1 MSKWNALEWLIY
13 ELCFSENETSAKNVK
28 RGLCCENNVIFQEK
42 RLSMSIGIPEIILI
56 VVVVLLLFGA
66 KRIPELARSLGKAQ
80 NEYKKA
86 KDALKEE
93 AEDLQKTVEKA
104 AEADASSSSSAEK
117 E

>member
-1 MSKWNALEWLIY
+1 
-13 ELCFSENETSAKNVK
+13 
-28 RGLCCENNVIFQEK
+28 
-42 RLSMSIGIPEIILI
+42 MSIGIPEIILI

-66 KRIPELARSLGKAQ
+66 KRIPELARSHGRAQ

-104 AEADASSSSSAEK
+104 GEK
-117 E
+117 KEG

>member
-1 MSKWNALEWLIY
+1 MSL
-13 ELCFSENETSAKNVK
+13 
-28 RGLCCENNVIFQEK
+28 
-42 RLSMSIGIPEIILI
+42 GIPEIILI

-93 AEDLQKTVEKA
+93 AEDLQKREDYIAKC
-104 AEADASSSSSAEK
+104 AEAEEK
-117 E
+117 KG

>member
-1 MSKWNALEWLIY
+1 
-13 ELCFSENETSAKNVK
+13 
-28 RGLCCENNVIFQEK
+28 
-42 RLSMSIGIPEIILI
+42 MSIGIPEIILI

-66 KRIPELARSLGKAQ
+66 KRIPELAHSLGKAQ

-104 AEADASSSSSAEK
+104 AEAMMPVFSISNLVSSPSGYRWPSGACSSSRW
-117 E
+117 

>member
-1 MSKWNALEWLIY
+1 
-13 ELCFSENETSAKNVK
+13 
-28 RGLCCENNVIFQEK
+28 
-42 RLSMSIGIPEIILI
+42 MSIGIPEIILI

-93 AEDLQKTVEKA
+93 AEDLPEGRSRRPAEDGGKSRREK
-104 AEADASSSSSAEK
+104 
-117 E
+117 

>member
-1 MSKWNALEWLIY
+1 MSL
-13 ELCFSENETSAKNVK
+13 
-28 RGLCCENNVIFQEK
+28 
-42 RLSMSIGIPEIILI
+42 GIPEIILI

-86 KDALKEE
+86 KEALKEE

-104 AEADASSSSSAEK
+104 ADASARSATEEEK
-117 E
+117 KG

>member
-1 MSKWNALEWLIY
+1 
-13 ELCFSENETSAKNVK
+13 
-28 RGLCCENNVIFQEK
+28 
-42 RLSMSIGIPEIILI
+42 MSIGIPEIILI

-66 KRIPELARSLGKAQ
+66 KRIPELARSRGRAE

-104 AEADASSSSSAEK
+104 GEK
-117 E
+117 KEG

>member
-1 MSKWNALEWLIY
+1 
-13 ELCFSENETSAKNVK
+13 
-28 RGLCCENNVIFQEK
+28 
-42 RLSMSIGIPEIILI
+42 MSIGIPEIILI

-66 KRIPELARSLGKAQ
+66 KRIPELAHSLGKAQ

-104 AEADASSSSSAEK
+104 AEAMMPVFSISNLVSSSSGYRWPSGACSSSRW
-117 E
+117 

>member
-1 MSKWNALEWLIY
+1 
-13 ELCFSENETSAKNVK
+13 
-28 RGLCCENNVIFQEK
+28 
-42 RLSMSIGIPEIILI
+42 MSIGIPEIILV

-66 KRIPELARSLGKAQ
+66 KRIPELARSLGRAK

-104 AEADASSSSSAEK
+104 AEAEEK
-117 E
+117 KD

>member
-1 MSKWNALEWLIY
+1 MSL
-13 ELCFSENETSAKNVK
+13 
-28 RGLCCENNVIFQEK
+28 
-42 RLSMSIGIPEIILI
+42 GIPEIILI

-104 AEADASSSSSAEK
+104 AEAEDKGALPRYSLMFK
-117 E
+117 TK